1 MEQMNELKRR
11 LDNLTIEI
19 TVLKDRFEDHFL
31 TEEEKGMIDAAIQE
45 KEDGLLIDS
54 SEVF

>member
-1 MEQMNELKRR
+1 MNELKRR

-31 TEEEKGMIDAAIQE
+31 TEEEKGMIDEAIQE